1 MDTDRLMQ
9 DALVLAGQAV
19 ALSEPNPRVGC
30 VIVAPDG
37 RVIGRGHT
45 QQAGGPHAEVMAL
58 RDAAAHGRSVAGAT
72 AYVTLEP
79 CAERSAGG
87 TSCAQRLAE
96 AGVARVVIACAD
108 PSKFA
113 SGRGAQ
119 ILEEAGVL
127 VEIGIL
133 EGEARSL
140 YSTYRPHLPERRD

>member
-1 MDTDRLMQ
+1 VTAADQTFMRQ
-9 DALVLAGQAV
+9 AIALAAGQV
-19 ALSEPNPRVGC
+19 GQTGDNPAVGC
-30 VIVAPDG
+30 VLVVGGEVVEAQATGATG
-37 RVIGRGHT
+37 R
-45 QQAGGPHAEVMAL
+45 PHAEEAVLAKAGE
-58 RDAAAHGRSVAGAT
+58 RARGAT

-87 TSCAQRLAE
+87 TSCAQRLVE

-133 EGEARSL
+133 EGEARPL

>member
-1 MDTDRLMQ
+1 VTAADQTFMRQAIALAAGRL
-9 DALVLAGQAV
+9 GQTGD
-19 ALSEPNPRVGC
+19 NPAVGC
-30 VIVAPDG
+30 VLVVGGEVIEAQATGATG
-37 RVIGRGHT
+37 R
-45 QQAGGPHAEVMAL
+45 PHAEEAVLAKAGE
-58 RDAAAHGRSVAGAT
+58 RARGAT

>member
-1 MDTDRLMQ
+1 VTPADQTFMRQAIALAAGRL
-9 DALVLAGQAV
+9 GQTGD
-19 ALSEPNPRVGC
+19 NPAVGC
-30 VIVAPDG
+30 VLVVGGEVIEAQATGATG
-37 RVIGRGHT
+37 R
-45 QQAGGPHAEVMAL
+45 PHAEEAVLAKAGE
-58 RDAAAHGRSVAGAT
+58 RAKGAT

-87 TSCAQRLAE
+87 ASCAQRLAE
-96 AGVARVVIACAD
+96 AGVTRVVIACAD

>member
-1 MDTDRLMQ
+1 MTAADQTFMRQAIALAAGRL
-9 DALVLAGQAV
+9 GQTGD
-19 ALSEPNPRVGC
+19 NPAVGC
-30 VIVAPDG
+30 VLVVGGEVIEAQATGATG
-37 RVIGRGHT
+37 R
-45 QQAGGPHAEVMAL
+45 PHAEEAVLAKAGE
-58 RDAAAHGRSVAGAT
+58 RARGAT